1 MLVRSLSSNG
11 DQHWTNQPLTEP
23 LSCCLF
29 AACKRHSNVV
39 SSAVFVLF
47 FTFFLFVVSEEEI
60 EEERKKLYDAIGY
73 SEKGKAAAYDKEV
86 CVVSCVYNPH
96 SSSLYSTSLIEQ
108 KFLFIEFL
116 LSSKTALTS
125 TVLIIVFMYW
135 LFNILFHSPLSQ
147 YRSHC
152 HTVTFHY
159 YHQQTIFKQYWV
171 SDISLTHSITH

>member
-1 MLVRSLSSNG
+1 MSVLRI
-11 DQHWTNQPLTEP
+11 DQHSLTEP

-29 AACKRHSNVV
+29 AACKRHSKV
-39 SSAVFVLF
+39 SSAVLF

-135 LFNILFHSPLSQ
+135 LFNILFHSPLS
-147 YRSHC
+147 
-152 HTVTFHY
+152 
-159 YHQQTIFKQYWV
+159 
-171 SDISLTHSITH
+171 